1 MKNKHERMRE
11 AQAFAN
17 EKSAYLHVEV
27 RNGKHDGTVMAGDPA
42 VVMLGILSVLRRLAE
57 LSGMP
62 VEEHIKILGEMWT
75 ASNETGG
82 KLS

>member
-1 MKNKHERMRE
+1 MKNKHERMKE

-42 VVMLGILSVLRRLAE
+42 FVMMGILSVLVRLAE
-57 LSGMP
+57 ISGMP
-62 VEEHIKILGEMWT
+62 VEEHIKILDEMWA
-75 ASNETGG
+75 ASKKTGG

>member
-1 MKNKHERMRE
+1 MKNKHERMKE

-42 VVMLGILSVLRRLAE
+42 FIMIGILSALGRLAE
-57 LSGMP
+57 ISGMP
-62 VEEHIKILGEMWT
+62 VEEHIEILGEMWA
-75 ASNETGG
+75 ASKKAGG